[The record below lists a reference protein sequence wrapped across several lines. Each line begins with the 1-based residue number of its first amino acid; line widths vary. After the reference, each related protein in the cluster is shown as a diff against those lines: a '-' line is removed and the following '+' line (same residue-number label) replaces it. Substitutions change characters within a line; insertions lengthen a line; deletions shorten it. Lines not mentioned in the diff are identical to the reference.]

1 MARRRFSLGGIGGSL
16 VSKFVKQ
23 TKINSRL
30 ADKPRLH
37 QIALV
42 KTEPEEGAGSTG
54 VLGEADAAVRQ
65 EQSRLD
71 TADGVI
77 DQGGKLL
84 PLLVGDSGPQATD
97 FHHALGGEDDLGA

>member
-23 TKINSRL
+23 TKIDSRL
-30 ADKPRLH
+30 AHQPRLH

-42 KTEPEEGAGSTG
+42 KTEPEKGASGTG
-54 VLGEADAAVRQ
+54 VLGKADAAVRQ

-71 TADGVI
+71 TADGVV

-84 PLLVGDSGPQATD
+84 PLLVGNAGPQVLD
-97 FHHALGGEDDLGA
+97 FH